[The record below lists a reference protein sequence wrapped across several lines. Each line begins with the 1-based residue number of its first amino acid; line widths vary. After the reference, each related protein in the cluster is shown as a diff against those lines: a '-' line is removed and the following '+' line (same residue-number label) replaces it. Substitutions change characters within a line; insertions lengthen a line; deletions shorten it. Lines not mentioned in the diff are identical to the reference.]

1 MIYKTMIN
9 LKNILT
15 KKTNKFDYQNVN
27 NKFTQQSF
35 DDEIEVDNVDNKK
48 NTHIVIEIA
57 YNQ

>member
-15 KKTNKFDYQNVN
+15 KKTNKFDYQNAN

>member
-1 MIYKTMIN
+1 MIN

-15 KKTNKFDYQNVN
+15 KKTNKFDYQNAN